1 MCERWSLK
9 FRGNNVVRRKFW
21 CVEHDTLAAKIAC
34 ITWNE
39 AISEFLQCNCKT
51 DNSIKCITSRPNVLC
66 MINTGLLLTD
76 VNAIYL
82 YIWFTFIWFLFSG
95 CHYQNV
101 DHCPSNTEAQLQDLL
116 SKPQQRQCLL
126 WNPRFW
132 YSSWQEVE
140 SLGFRGK
147 EL

>member
-1 MCERWSLK
+1 MELLVRWAWHLSLK
-9 FRGNNVVRRKFW
+9 NCLYHLKRSYIWIFMNSV
-21 CVEHDTLAAKIAC
+21 
-34 ITWNE
+34 
-39 AISEFLQCNCKT
+39 CKT
-51 DNSIKCITSRPNVLC
+51 DNSIKCIASRPNVLC
-66 MINTGLLLTD
+66 MINTGLLLYWCQYYLF
-76 VNAIYL
+76 VYLIYC
-82 YIWFTFIWFLFSG
+82 TFIWFLFSG

-147 EL
+147 EF